1 MRLAAARLGAVWK
14 SHICPSEYAYI
25 KMVISFRN
33 KLLNKMIASLR
44 TMFVNKMLICAHVNF
59 LFKQIVSECAI
70 LSRIRTIFTRV
81 TSRAE
86 VCLRHRRELSGGT
99 VVLRYRRERTVFYDK

>member
-14 SHICPSEYAYI
+14 SHICPSAYAYI

-70 LSRIRTIFTRV
+70 LSRISTIFTRV

-99 VVLRYRRERTVFYDK
+99 AVLRYRRERTVFYDK

>member
-1 MRLAAARLGAVWK
+1 MRLAAARLGAGWK

-59 LFKQIVSECAI
+59 FVQ
-70 LSRIRTIFTRV
+70 TN
-81 TSRAE
+81 
-86 VCLRHRRELSGGT
+86 CLRM
-99 VVLRYRRERTVFYDK
+99 RYTISNKDNLYPGDEQS